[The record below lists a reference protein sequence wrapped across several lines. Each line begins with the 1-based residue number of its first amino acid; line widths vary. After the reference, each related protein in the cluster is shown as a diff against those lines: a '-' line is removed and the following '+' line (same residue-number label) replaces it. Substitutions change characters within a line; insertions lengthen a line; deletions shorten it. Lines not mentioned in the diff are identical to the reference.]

1 MSNMFNLLERRCNLN
16 SQAMSTIRRDFI
28 VSNLRAQLNR
38 MHSVLNNIEND
49 ETADC
54 GYTNESLK
62 GIEANLKQIRKLC
75 CDN

>member
-1 MSNMFNLLERRCNLN
+1 MNSMLSFGERRCQLSNQII
-16 SQAMSTIRRDFI
+16 SPIRRDFI
-28 VSNLRAQLNR
+28 ASYLRVQLNKIS
-38 MHSVLNNIEND
+38 SVLNNIEND